1 MNGCSPER
9 PGSASSWTPRDS
21 PRAGCYDP
29 SWGSTV
35 TELPGASAW
44 ALDPVLA
51 YLNHGGFGAAPV
63 QVQAEQQTWRTA
75 MERNPAGFLAHELP
89 DLLGAVR
96 RQVAEFLNA
105 DQDGI
110 VFTDNATTGLQTV
123 IAQAR
128 LGPGD
133 EVLITDHYFPPVL
146 TQLRRIIEPAGA
158 MLRIQ
163 PVPLP
168 AESQQTVAD
177 AVLSGLTSATRLAVI
192 DHIASCSGMVFPV
205 DRIVA
210 ECRRRQIP
218 VLVDGAHAP
227 GQVPVDLT
235 ALDPDFWV
243 GNLHKWPCAPKSS
256 AVLYAARHWRHT
268 LRPLVAS
275 HRFADG
281 YQPAF
286 DWTGTRDPSALLAV
300 PAALAFFRELGWPAV
315 WQHNNELAQAGAE
328 LVAKQIGTST
338 ADGDGLTAAMRLVK
352 LPGPLEEAAARALER
367 ELREQYGVVLPI
379 TYHGG
384 WQWLRLSA
392 QLYNT
397 IADYER
403 LAQALSALL

>member
-1 MNGCSPER
+1 
-9 PGSASSWTPRDS
+9 
-21 PRAGCYDP
+21 
-29 SWGSTV
+29 V
-35 TELPGASAW
+35 TELPGAAAW
-44 ALDPVLA
+44 ALDPALA
-51 YLNHGGFGAAPV
+51 YLNHGGFGAAPIR
-63 QVQAEQQTWRTA
+63 VQAVQQAWRVA
-75 MERNPAGFLAHELP
+75 LERNPAGFLVHELP
-89 DLLGAVR
+89 DLLGVVR

-105 DQDGI
+105 DPDGI

-123 IAQAR
+123 IAQAS
-128 LGPGD
+128 LGRGD
-133 EVLITDHYFPPVL
+133 EVLITDHYYPPVL
-146 TQLRRIIEPAGA
+146 TQLGRIIEPAGA
-158 MLRIQ
+158 MLRVQ

-168 AESQQTVAD
+168 AESQQAVAD
-177 AVLSGLTSATRLAVI
+177 AVLSGLTSATRLVVV

-210 ECRRRQIP
+210 ECHRREIP

-235 ALDPDFWV
+235 ALEPDFWV

-256 AVLYAARHWRHT
+256 AVLYAAPQWRQT

-300 PAALAFFRELGWPAV
+300 PAALALFSEIGWPAV

-328 LVAKQIGTST
+328 LVAKAISTST
-338 ADGDGLTAAMRLVK
+338 AGGDGLTAAMRLVK
-352 LPGPLEEAAARALER
+352 LPEPLAEDAARALER
-367 ELREQYGVVLPI
+367 TLREQHGVVLPI
-379 TYHGG
+379 TYQGG

-403 LAQALSALL
+403 LARALSALL